1 MQFHEFRSWWDGT
14 KDSTSPMVKSTLAQ
28 LGRKLSYSNQI
39 QALKGMK
46 KHGVPPEIIQEL
58 PGMNQDKWDL
68 YVLMLE
74 NEAKWYENRRPYYK
88 VYPCVVDALCKLKLE
103 FNCPCPKVP
112 EGAICIRFAEGH
124 EPKIT
129 DGNRIKALLVHSGM
143 FSVEM
148 KEDGTEELKEML
160 YIQVILKEN
169 QVGGAGGQDYYWFYF
184 NTNSDLTI
192 EKCLQQP
199 NSFIEA
205 FQSEMLERSN
215 AGSLWGPKYHEV
227 RVLATRIALTTC
239 MLADDP
245 EIITRD
251 VLNKQQDK
259 YDGERNDSRRKRMED
274 KARNNGVFGWSIGK
288 NVEVS
293 PHVRRPH
300 WALRHTGPKGSVP
313 QIVPVKGCKVNASK
327 LTDVPNGHMLD
338 DGTEVEKGQAVAGH

>member
-1 MQFHEFRSWWDGT
+1 
-14 KDSTSPMVKSTLAQ
+14 
-28 LGRKLSYSNQI
+28 
-39 QALKGMK
+39 
-46 KHGVPPEIIQEL
+46 
-58 PGMNQDKWDL
+58 
-68 YVLMLE
+68 
-74 NEAKWYENRRPYYK
+74 
-88 VYPCVVDALCKLKLE
+88 
-103 FNCPCPKVP
+103 
-112 EGAICIRFAEGH
+112 
-124 EPKIT
+124 
-129 DGNRIKALLVHSGM
+129 
-143 FSVEM
+143 
-148 KEDGTEELKEML
+148 
-160 YIQVILKEN
+160 
-169 QVGGAGGQDYYWFYF
+169 
-184 NTNSDLTI
+184 
-192 EKCLQQP
+192 
-199 NSFIEA
+199 
-205 FQSEMLERSN
+205 MLERSN

-313 QIVPVKGCKVNASK
+313 QIVPVKGCKVNARK

>member
-1 MQFHEFRSWWDGT
+1 MQFHEFFSWWDLHKT
-14 KDSTSPMVKSTLAQ
+14 KLVQIGREKAYAMQAEAMQAEFARGEYGNPNADPAERKVFDLAQ
-28 LGRKLSYSNQI
+28 I
-39 QALKGMK
+39 
-46 KHGVPPEIIQEL
+46 HIIQ
-58 PGMNQDKWDL
+58 
-68 YVLMLE
+68 

-112 EGAICIRFAEGH
+112 EGIVSIRFAEGH
-124 EPKIT
+124 EPRR
-129 DGNRIKALLVHSGM
+129 DGNSIAALLVYSESGQD
-143 FSVEM
+143 EKTGAQ
-148 KEDGTEELKEML
+148 KEVLFV
-160 YIQVILKEN
+160 QVTLKEN
-169 QVGGAGGQDYYWFYF
+169 PEAYYWFYF
-184 NTNSDLTI
+184 DTNSPDMTM
-192 EKCLQQP
+192 EECLSHYP
-199 NSFIEA
+199 ALGEYYEI
-205 FQSEMLERSN
+205 R
-215 AGSLWGPKYHEV
+215 K
-227 RVLATRIALTTC
+227 LATRIALTTC

-313 QIVPVKGCKVNASK
+313 QIVPVKGCKVKGNK
-327 LTDVPNGHMLD
+327 LTTVPTGFVLE

>member
-1 MQFHEFRSWWDGT
+1 MQFHEFRSWWDFHKT
-14 KDSTSPMVKSTLAQ
+14 KLVQ
-28 LGRKLSYSNQI
+28 FGREKAYSMQVE
-39 QALKGMK
+39 ALKEQSARGEYGNHPNADPAK
-46 KHGVPPEIIQEL
+46 RKVLHVAQIHIIQ
-58 PGMNQDKWDL
+58 
-68 YVLMLE
+68 

-88 VYPCVVDALCKLKLE
+88 VYPCVVDTLCKLKLE

-148 KEDGTEELKEML
+148 KDGTEELKEML
-160 YIQVILKEN
+160 YIQVTLKEN
-169 QVGGAGGQDYYWFYF
+169 QDDYYWFYF
-184 NTNSDLTI
+184 DTNPGMTI

-199 NSFIEA
+199 TTV
-205 FQSEMLERSN
+205 
-215 AGSLWGPKYHEV
+215 PKYHEV

-239 MLADDP
+239 MLKDDP

-259 YDGERNDSRRKRMED
+259 YDSEKNESRKTGMED

-288 NVEVS
+288 NIEVT
-293 PHVRRPH
+293 PHFRRPH
-300 WALRHTGPKGSVP
+300 WGLRYTGPNGSIP
-313 QIVPVKGCKVNASK
+313 QIVPVKGCKVNSSK
-327 LTDVPNGHMLD
+327 LTEVTNGHMLE
-338 DGTEVEKGQAVAGH
+338 DGTEVEKGQAVASH

>member
-1 MQFHEFRSWWDGT
+1 MQFHEFFSWWDLHKT
-14 KDSTSPMVKSTLAQ
+14 KLVQIGREKAYAMQAEAMQAEFARGEYGNPNADPAERKVFDLAQ
-28 LGRKLSYSNQI
+28 I
-39 QALKGMK
+39 
-46 KHGVPPEIIQEL
+46 HIIQ
-58 PGMNQDKWDL
+58 
-68 YVLMLE
+68 

-112 EGAICIRFAEGH
+112 EGIVSIRFAEGH
-124 EPKIT
+124 EPRR
-129 DGNRIKALLVHSGM
+129 DGNSIAALLVYSESGQD
-143 FSVEM
+143 EKTGAQ
-148 KEDGTEELKEML
+148 KEVLFV
-160 YIQVILKEN
+160 QVTLKEN
-169 QVGGAGGQDYYWFYF
+169 PEAYYWFYF
-184 NTNSDLTI
+184 DTNSPDMTM
-192 EKCLQQP
+192 EECLSHYP
-199 NSFIEA
+199 ALGEYYEI
-205 FQSEMLERSN
+205 R
-215 AGSLWGPKYHEV
+215 K
-227 RVLATRIALTTC
+227 LATRIALTTC

>member
-1 MQFHEFRSWWDGT
+1 MQFHEFLSWWDFHKT
-14 KDSTSPMVKSTLAQ
+14 KLVQ
-28 LGRKLSYSNQI
+28 IGREKAYAI
-39 QALKGMK
+39 QAEALKEQFARGEYGNSPVEREQRIAQI
-46 KHGVPPEIIQEL
+46 HITQ
-58 PGMNQDKWDL
+58 
-68 YVLMLE
+68 

-112 EGAICIRFAEGH
+112 EGVICIRFAEGH

-160 YIQVILKEN
+160 YIQVILKNNE
-169 QVGGAGGQDYYWFYF
+169 DYVFYF
-184 NTNSDLTI
+184 NTNSGMTI
-192 EKCLQQP
+192 EKCLLGDENDP
-199 NSFIEA
+199 VEG
-205 FQSEMLERSN
+205 LLYR
-215 AGSLWGPKYHEV
+215 EV

-239 MLADDP
+239 MLKDDP

-259 YDGERNDSRRKRMED
+259 YDSEKNESRKTGMED

-288 NVEVS
+288 NIEVI
-293 PHVRRPH
+293 PHFRRPH
-300 WALRHTGPKGSVP
+300 WGLRHTGPNGSIP
-313 QIVPVKGCKVNASK
+313 QIVPVKGCKVKGNK
-327 LTDVPNGHMLD
+327 LTTVPTGFVLE
-338 DGTEVEKGQAVAGH
+338 DGTEVEDGKVTANS

>member
-112 EGAICIRFAEGH
+112 EGIVSIRFAEGH
-124 EPKIT
+124 EPRR
-129 DGNRIKALLVHSGM
+129 DGNSIAALLVYSESGQD
-143 FSVEM
+143 EKTGAQ
-148 KEDGTEELKEML
+148 KEVLFV
-160 YIQVILKEN
+160 QVTLKEN
-169 QVGGAGGQDYYWFYF
+169 PEAYYWFYF
-184 NTNSDLTI
+184 DTNSPDMTM
-192 EKCLQQP
+192 EECLSHYP
-199 NSFIEA
+199 ALGEYYEI
-205 FQSEMLERSN
+205 R
-215 AGSLWGPKYHEV
+215 K
-227 RVLATRIALTTC
+227 LATRIALTTC

>member
-1 MQFHEFRSWWDGT
+1 MQFHEFMSWWDGH
-14 KDSTSPMVKSTLAQ
+14 KHSTSPMVASTLAQ

-46 KHGVPPEIIQEL
+46 KHGVPPEIKEEL
-58 PGMNQDKWDL
+58 PGMNQDKWNQDKWNL
-68 YVLMLE
+68 WDPYVIMLE

-112 EGAICIRFAEGH
+112 EGTVSIRFAEGH
-124 EPKIT
+124 EPKRNGYSIA
-129 DGNRIKALLVHSGM
+129 ALLIYSESGYD
-143 FSVEM
+143 EKTGEQ
-148 KEDGTEELKEML
+148 KEVLFIQVTLKE
-160 YIQVILKEN
+160 KPD
-169 QVGGAGGQDYYWFYF
+169 AYYWFYF
-184 NTNSDLTI
+184 NTNSPDMTM
-192 EKCLQQP
+192 EECLNHYP
-199 NSFIEA
+199 AVGE
-205 FQSEMLERSN
+205 
-215 AGSLWGPKYHEV
+215 YHEI
-227 RVLATRIALTTC
+227 RKLATRIALTTC

-251 VLNKQQDK
+251 VLNKQQGQ
-259 YDGERNDSRRKRMED
+259 YDGERNDSRKKQMED

-300 WALRHTGPKGSVP
+300 WALRYTGPKGSVP

-338 DGTEVEKGQAVAGH
+338 DGTEVEKGRAASQ